1 MWQELPGYETIL
13 AKLVSDELRELPKS
27 VYYVSPAMR
36 HRGEEPPTYGYLPET
51 STLRAAVGF
60 LQSISVGKIRWGF
73 GTDFVWVFVPWLIV
87 QIS

>member
-1 MWQELPGYETIL
+1 MQELPGYETIL

-36 HRGEEPPTYGYLPET
+36 HRGEEPPTYGYLPDT

-73 GTDFVWVFVPWLIV
+73 GICSTFVT
-87 QIS
+87 Q